1 LLDKIR
7 GMMRRNRR
15 GNGMSGSFPFLIK
28 ALKTTEAGLLEQ
40 LAALGL
46 VLQNES
52 DPKPAFHEE
61 GDFLY
66 WMNKNQRGEI
76 WINARK
82 ERRQNAAGGQPATGE
97 GADGRHDEA
106 AAESHGAAPEASNP
120 AATVEAPS
128 PAADGAPSD
137 AAPAASTQVAAA
149 PAEPAASSV
158 HTLAAVRLLLQPKKR
173 GEGVAALV
181 AEVASQLGQTPER
194 LIEALGAAGVNEPAD
209 ADAKPTFGENA
220 GEIFWLNRNA
230 RGELWLNA
238 KPSKAAARK
247 PRPKKKDDEAAAD

>member
-1 LLDKIR
+1 
-7 GMMRRNRR
+7 
-15 GNGMSGSFPFLIK
+15 
-28 ALKTTEAGLLEQ
+28 
-40 LAALGL
+40 
-46 VLQNES
+46 
-52 DPKPAFHEE
+52 
-61 GDFLY
+61 
-66 WMNKNQRGEI
+66 MNKNQRGEI

-97 GADGRHDEA
+97 GADGHDEA
-106 AAESHGAAPEASNP
+106 AAEAPGAAPEALNP
-120 AATVEAPS
+120 AATAEAPS

-137 AAPAASTQVAAA
+137 AAPAASAQVAAA
-149 PAEPAASSV
+149 PAEPAASPV

-194 LIEALGAAGVNEPAD
+194 LIEALSAVGVNEPAD
-209 ADAKPTFGENA
+209 PEAKPTFGENA

-238 KPSKAAARK
+238 KPSKASAKK
-247 PRPKKKDDEAAAD
+247 PRPKKKDDGTAAE

>member
-1 LLDKIR
+1 MTETASAAAPREHFVPKSHAPQSEPARESRPAAQAQPAAPSPQREQQPQQPRSLLDKIR

-82 ERRQNAAGGQPATGE
+82 ERRQNAGGPAMAHE
-97 GADGRHDEA
+97 GADGQEEGGMENYSEA
-106 AAESHGAAPEASNP
+106 PAVATEASSQAP
-120 AATVEAPS
+120 TAEASATPVESAP
-128 PAADGAPSD
+128 
-137 AAPAASTQVAAA
+137 VALCA
-149 PAEPAASSV
+149 
-158 HTLAAVRLLLQPKKR
+158 RR
-173 GEGVAALV
+173 
-181 AEVASQLGQTPER
+181 
-194 LIEALGAAGVNEPAD
+194 
-209 ADAKPTFGENA
+209 FGS
-220 GEIFWLNRNA
+220 G
-230 RGELWLNA
+230 
-238 KPSKAAARK
+238 
-247 PRPKKKDDEAAAD
+247 